1 MSRGRALD
9 RKRKN
14 GRGDKLNADSDK
26 PECRPRVGMDG
37 GEAESARGEARGNER
52 ERETALERRGKT
64 SGKQRQFSLVVGM
77 KISYGIQDLK
87 GTPAPPDRIVQ
98 C

>member
-1 MSRGRALD
+1 MSRGALD
-9 RKRKN
+9 GKRESNQADKLKADSNKPSGERPRKRDRESVREK
-14 GRGDKLNADSDK
+14 RGL
-26 PECRPRVGMDG
+26 
-37 GEAESARGEARGNER
+37 R
-52 ERETALERRGKT
+52 ERESERRPALERRGKT

>member
-1 MSRGRALD
+1 MEEWSTVREERPQGNKRA
-9 RKRKN
+9 R
-14 GRGDKLNADSDK
+14 
-26 PECRPRVGMDG
+26 DG
-37 GEAESARGEARGNER
+37 VRAE
-52 ERETALERRGKT
+52 RGKT
-64 SGKQRQFSLVVGM
+64 SGKQRQFSLMVGM

>member
-1 MSRGRALD
+1 MGIYGR
-9 RKRKN
+9 
-14 GRGDKLNADSDK
+14 
-26 PECRPRVGMDG
+26 
-37 GEAESARGEARGNER
+37 EAESARREAQGNER
-52 ERETALERRGKT
+52 ARETALERRGKT

>member
-1 MSRGRALD
+1 M
-9 RKRKN
+9 
-14 GRGDKLNADSDK
+14 
-26 PECRPRVGMDG
+26 EERPRVREERLEGM
-37 GEAESARGEARGNER
+37 RER
-52 ERETALERRGKT
+52 ERDGVRAEGKDQWEAAAV
-64 SGKQRQFSLVVGM
+64 SRLVVGM

>member
-1 MSRGRALD
+1 MREERL
-9 RKRKN
+9 
-14 GRGDKLNADSDK
+14 
-26 PECRPRVGMDG
+26 EGM
-37 GEAESARGEARGNER
+37 R
-52 ERETALERRGKT
+52 ERETAFERRGKT